1 MIADPRADEI
11 IISPFQVGGEIDAP
25 GSKSYIQRAIAL
37 ATLHGAPVCISG
49 MCYSQDAKAA
59 LGIARAMGCMVNEQG
74 CTIEITPTKHSTG
87 DSVSIHCGEAGL
99 STRMFSPI
107 VALKFKRAEVNGSG
121 SILTRPMDMVV
132 DALEQ
137 MGAKVESQDGS
148 LPLIIHGPI
157 LPKRIQIDGSE
168 SSQLLTGLL
177 IASSAMDAPVE
188 ISVAQLKSIPYVDMT
203 MDIMRQFGREVGHEN
218 HQTFFL
224 KGKGQTKAKEVHYK
238 AEGDWSGAS
247 FLIVA
252 ACLNGALRIS
262 NLKPNSA
269 QADRA
274 ILEVLPKVGVPFV
287 WEKEELF
294 IQSPSSL
301 NPFEFDATHCPDLF
315 PPLAALAANAQGES
329 VIHGVSRL
337 ASKESNRGLT
347 IQQELKAL
355 GIEVFLEGNYM
366 RIQGG
371 KVSEGSIYAHED
383 HRIAMMAA
391 LMAMNA
397 SGPVLIKGA
406 QAITKSYPHFFEDL
420 NIIGQKK

>member
-1 MIADPRADEI
+1 MIVDPRADEI
-11 IISPFQVGGEIDAP
+11 KISPFQVSGEIDAP

-37 ATLHGAPVCISG
+37 ATLHAAPVKISG

-59 LGIARAMGCMVNEQG
+59 LGIAQAMGCTVIERG
-74 CTIEITPTKHSTG
+74 STIEIIPAQNAKSN
-87 DSVSIHCGEAGL
+87 SVSIYCGEAGL

-107 VALKFKRAEVNGSG
+107 VALKFHQSEVNGSG
-121 SILTRPMDMVV
+121 SILSRPMDMVV

-137 MGAKVESQDGS
+137 MGAKVESQDGK

-157 LPKRIQIDGSE
+157 LPKPIQIDGSE

-177 IASSAMDAPVE
+177 MACSAMDAPVE
-188 ISVAQLKSIPYVDMT
+188 ITVSQLKSIPYVDMT
-203 MDIMRQFGREVGHEN
+203 MDIMRQFGREVDHEN
-218 HQTFFL
+218 HETFFL
-224 KGKGQTKAKEVHYK
+224 KGEGQSTAKEVHYK

-262 NLKPNSA
+262 NLNPKSA

-274 ILEVLPKVGVPFV
+274 ILDVLPKVGVPFF
-287 WEKEELF
+287 WENDGLS
-294 IQSPSSL
+294 IQSSSSL

-315 PPLAALAANAQGES
+315 PPLAALAAYAQGES

-355 GIEVFLEGNYM
+355 GIEVALEGDIM

-371 KVSEGSIYAHED
+371 QVDEGAIYAHED

-391 LMAMNA
+391 LMAMKA

-420 NIIGQKK
+420 NLIGQKK